1 MSLPNKLSAALSAA
15 ILLASPALGAGRAL
29 LWVPDGNSA
38 LPEVLGLLENNKDAR
53 LTAALPLP
61 VKGLEGRVRKLADE
75 GRLELA
81 RRPAGD
87 PPLPLLYYAG
97 EPVVAWEGKPE
108 GLQNPDAASYF
119 LSLRL
124 GMSRDEAAA
133 AYGKAPAGLVSPPGG
148 LVPDYFPLA
157 GALGVKW
164 IACCPAV
171 STGTPLMQY
180 GGVYAVP
187 FAAYTS
193 SFSAAG
199 ERFVVFD
206 ETTAPDPAAARA
218 ELERLLTAAGT
229 GDLATVSAELEKA
242 VSTQAAPSEIAAAF
256 RPWSGDYSRWASAP
270 LQAGALSALRR
281 TRADLMSYLNSEQGN
296 FTQAEPAFREY
307 FSAENGP
314 GLLVLAS
321 TDAAGEAELDLRNT
335 LANAYR
341 LMNKPPPPWA
351 FSSLADAASTT
362 AQDDKISVTDI
373 PGGFELTNVRR
384 DPVMPPAPDGSPA
397 PAEDAPYWKLE
408 ALRVSVSTA
417 GSLFEFRPGAIDQ
430 SVPSPSGFGRIRLD
444 LYMDVNHRARAGVGH
459 PLEGRPLRIYPDS
472 AWEYALEV
480 SSEGASLYKITP
492 EGPRSF
498 GQYKVSVRDGWIRA
512 ALPPGALRG
521 TPSLWSY
528 AALLLAPKDGGY
540 AIADYIAEDISNGY
554 IYAFRPGRQ

>member
-1 MSLPNKLSAALSAA
+1 MRRLNGFYAALAA
-15 ILLASPALGAGRAL
+15 ALCLARPALGAGRAL
-29 LWVPDGNSA
+29 LWIPDGNSA
-38 LPEVLGLLENNKDAR
+38 VPEVLALLESNKNAR

-61 VKGLEGRVRKLADE
+61 VKGLEARLRTLSDE

-97 EPVVAWEGKPE
+97 EPEVTWQGKPE

-164 IACCPAV
+164 IACGPAV
-171 STGTPLMQY
+171 STGTPLMQH
-180 GGVYAVP
+180 GGVYAAP
-187 FAAYTS
+187 FTAYTS

-199 ERFVVFD
+199 EPFVVFD
-206 ETTAPDPAAARA
+206 ETSAPDPAAARA
-218 ELERLLTAAGT
+218 ELERVLAAAGA
-229 GDLATVSAELEKA
+229 GELDTVSAALEKA
-242 VSTQAAPSEIAAAF
+242 VSTQTAPAAIAAAF
-256 RPWSGDYSRWASAP
+256 GPWTGDYSRWASVP
-270 LQAGALSALRR
+270 LQSGALAALRR
-281 TRADLMSYLNSEQGN
+281 TRADLMSYLNSEQGS
-296 FTQAEPAFREY
+296 FARAEPAFREY
-307 FSAENGP
+307 FSAETGP
-314 GLLVLAS
+314 ALTVLAS

-335 LANAYR
+335 LSNVYR
-341 LMNKPPPPWA
+341 LMRKPPPPWA
-351 FSSLADAASTT
+351 FSSLEEAASAGRNDEITV
-362 AQDDKISVTDI
+362 AEA

-384 DPVMPPAPDGSPA
+384 APAIPPAPDGSPA
-397 PAEDAPYWKLE
+397 PDADAPYWTLE
-408 ALRVSVSTA
+408 ALRVTVSTA
-417 GSLFEFRPGAIDQ
+417 GALFEFKPGAIDM
-430 SVPSPSGFGRIRLD
+430 SPSSPSGFGRIRLD
-444 LYMDVNHRARAGVGH
+444 LYMDVNHRARAGVAR

-492 EGPRSF
+492 EGPRRA
-498 GQYKVSVRDGWIRA
+498 GQYKASVKDGWIQA

-528 AALLLAPKDGGY
+528 AALLLAPRDGGY
-540 AIADYIAEDISNGY
+540 AIADYLAEDISNGY